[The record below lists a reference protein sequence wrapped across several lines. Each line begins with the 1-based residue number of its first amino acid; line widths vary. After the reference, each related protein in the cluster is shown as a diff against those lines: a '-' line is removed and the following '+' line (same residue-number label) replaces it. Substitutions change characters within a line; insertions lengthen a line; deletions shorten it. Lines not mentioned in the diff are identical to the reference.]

1 MGKAHH
7 VIDVANILKLF
18 FRELPE
24 PILPPGNIQ
33 ETVLRCLINDKT
45 NEHKVNA
52 LMTCCLLLSP
62 LSLNTLS
69 FFMQFLNTV
78 SLHSDVN
85 KMTVENLAII
95 FAPGLMPLSE
105 MIGQRLNYHV
115 KSIQLLIENA
125 FDIGTIPKSIAD
137 KINQWNVNSKPL
149 VDSIIVLP
157 EQETDKKKKK
167 RRSGS
172 LTSK

>member
-1 MGKAHH
+1 M
-7 VIDVANILKLF
+7 KLF

-24 PILPPGNIQ
+24 PLLPTGNIQ
-33 ETVLRCLINDKT
+33 EIILRCLMNDKD
-45 NEHKVNA
+45 NEHKVKA
-52 LMTCCLLLSP
+52 LMTCCLLLP
-62 LSLNTLS
+62 TLCLNTLS

-85 KMTVENLAII
+85 KMTVDNLAII

-115 KSIQLLIENA
+115 KSIKLLIESS

-137 KINQWNVNSKPL
+137 KVNHWNKNVKRSSNG
-149 VDSIIVLP
+149 DSIIIMP
-157 EQETDKKKKK
+157 TQETDKKKKK

-172 LTSK
+172 LTSKYILQNQSII